1 MELLLGQLVEVA
13 VGELET
19 RSDLV
24 LEVVVDIVGIPD
36 LYIILLLE
44 V

>member
-1 MELLLGQLVEVA
+1 MLGQLVEVA
-13 VGELET
+13 VGELES

-24 LEVVVDIVGIPD
+24 LRVVVDIVGIPD
-36 LYIILLLE
+36 LYIIVLLE

>member
-1 MELLLGQLVEVA
+1 MLGQLVEVA